1 MSLLVGF
8 LVQMTVSCRLLVV
21 KPISM
26 KLLIRLL
33 INALAILLVAYLVP
47 GVAVTGFYAALI
59 VAVVLGL
66 LNLVIKPLIILLT
79 LPINILTLGLFTF
92 VINALL
98 FWFVG
103 TVVKGFS
110 VDGFIPAFLGA
121 LILTIAGWVGQRITS
136 HD

>member
-1 MSLLVGF
+1 
-8 LVQMTVSCRLLVV
+8 
-21 KPISM
+21 M

-47 GVAVTGFYAALI
+47 GVAVTGFYTALI

-66 LNLVIKPLIILLT
+66 LNLVIKPLILLLT
-79 LPINILTLGLFTF
+79 LPITILTLGLFTF

-110 VDGFIPAFLGA
+110 VDGFVPAFLGA
-121 LILTIAGWVGQRITS
+121 LILTVVGWIGHSITS
-136 HD
+136 ND

>member
-1 MSLLVGF
+1 
-8 LVQMTVSCRLLVV
+8 
-21 KPISM
+21 M

-33 INALAILLVAYLVP
+33 INALAILLIAYLVP
-47 GVAVTGFYAALI
+47 GVAVTGFYTALI

-66 LNLVIKPLIILLT
+66 LNLVIKPLILLLT
-79 LPINILTLGLFTF
+79 LPITIITLGLFTF

-110 VDGFIPAFLGA
+110 VEGFVPAFLGA
-121 LILTIAGWVGQRITS
+121 LILTVVGWIGHSITS
-136 HD
+136 ND

>member
-1 MSLLVGF
+1 
-8 LVQMTVSCRLLVV
+8 
-21 KPISM
+21 M

-33 INALAILLVAYLVP
+33 INALAILLIAYLVP
-47 GVAVTGFYAALI
+47 GVAVSGFYTALI

-66 LNLVIKPLIILLT
+66 LNLVIKPLILLLT
-79 LPINILTLGLFTF
+79 LPITIITLGLFTF

-110 VDGFIPAFLGA
+110 VEGFIPAFIGA
-121 LILTIAGWVGQRITS
+121 LILTVVGWIGHSITS
-136 HD
+136 ND

>member
-1 MSLLVGF
+1 MA
-8 LVQMTVSCRLLVV
+8 VSCRLLVV
-21 KPISM
+21 KHIFM

-47 GVAVTGFYAALI
+47 GVAVNGFYTALI

-66 LNLVIKPLIILLT
+66 LNLVIKPLLVVLT
-79 LPINILTLGLFTF
+79 LPITILTLGLFTF

-103 TVVKGFS
+103 TVVRGFS
-110 VDGFIPAFLGA
+110 VDGFVPAFLGA
-121 LILTIAGWVGQRITS
+121 LILTVVSWIWHTLAS
-136 HD
+136 KND

>member
-1 MSLLVGF
+1 
-8 LVQMTVSCRLLVV
+8 
-21 KPISM
+21 M

-33 INALAILLVAYLVP
+33 INALAILLIAYLVP
-47 GVAVTGFYAALI
+47 GVAVTGFYTALI

-66 LNLVIKPLIILLT
+66 LNLVIKPLILLLT
-79 LPINILTLGLFTF
+79 LPITIITLGLFTF

-110 VDGFIPAFLGA
+110 VEGFIPAFIGA
-121 LILTIAGWVGQRITS
+121 LILTVVGWIGHSITS
-136 HD
+136 ND

>member
-1 MSLLVGF
+1 
-8 LVQMTVSCRLLVV
+8 
-21 KPISM
+21 M

-33 INALAILLVAYLVP
+33 INALAILLIAYLVP
-47 GVAVTGFYAALI
+47 GVAVTGFYTALI

-66 LNLVIKPLIILLT
+66 LNLVIKPLILLLT
-79 LPINILTLGLFTF
+79 LPITILTLGLFTF

-110 VDGFIPAFLGA
+110 VEGFVPAFLGA
-121 LILTIAGWVGQRITS
+121 LILTVVGWIGHSLTS
-136 HD
+136 ND

>member
-1 MSLLVGF
+1 
-8 LVQMTVSCRLLVV
+8 
-21 KPISM
+21 M

-47 GVAVTGFYAALI
+47 GVAVSGFYTALI

-66 LNLVIKPLIILLT
+66 LNLVIKPLILLLT
-79 LPINILTLGLFTF
+79 LPITILTLGLFTF

-110 VDGFIPAFLGA
+110 VEGFVPAFLGA
-121 LILTIAGWVGQRITS
+121 LILTVVGWIGHSITS
-136 HD
+136 ND

>member
-1 MSLLVGF
+1 
-8 LVQMTVSCRLLVV
+8 
-21 KPISM
+21 M

-33 INALAILLVAYLVP
+33 INALAILLIAYLVP
-47 GVAVTGFYAALI
+47 GVAVSGFYTALI

-66 LNLVIKPLIILLT
+66 LNLVIKPLILLLT
-79 LPINILTLGLFTF
+79 LPITIITLGLFTF

-110 VDGFIPAFLGA
+110 VEGFVPAFLGA
-121 LILTIAGWVGQRITS
+121 LILTVVGWIGHSITS
-136 HD
+136 ND

>member
-1 MSLLVGF
+1 
-8 LVQMTVSCRLLVV
+8 
-21 KPISM
+21 M

-47 GVAVTGFYAALI
+47 GVAVTGFYTALI

-66 LNLVIKPLIILLT
+66 LNLVIKPLVLLLT

-110 VDGFIPAFLGA
+110 VEGFVPAFLGA
-121 LILTIAGWVGQRITS
+121 LILTAVGWIGHSLTS
-136 HD
+136 ND

>member
-1 MSLLVGF
+1 
-8 LVQMTVSCRLLVV
+8 
-21 KPISM
+21 M

-47 GVAVTGFYAALI
+47 GVAVTGFYTALI

-110 VDGFIPAFLGA
+110 VDGFVPAFLGA

>member
-1 MSLLVGF
+1 
-8 LVQMTVSCRLLVV
+8 
-21 KPISM
+21 M

-33 INALAILLVAYLVP
+33 INALAILLIAYLVP
-47 GVAVTGFYAALI
+47 GVAVTGFYTALI

-66 LNLVIKPLIILLT
+66 LNLVIKPLILLLT
-79 LPINILTLGLFTF
+79 LPITILTLGLFTF

-110 VDGFIPAFLGA
+110 VDGFVPAFIGA
-121 LILTIAGWVGQRITS
+121 LILTVVGWIGHSITS
-136 HD
+136 ND

>member
-1 MSLLVGF
+1 
-8 LVQMTVSCRLLVV
+8 
-21 KPISM
+21 M

-33 INALAILLVAYLVP
+33 INALAILLIAYLVP
-47 GVAVTGFYAALI
+47 GVAVTGFYTALI

-66 LNLVIKPLIILLT
+66 LNLVIKPLILLLT
-79 LPINILTLGLFTF
+79 LPITIITLGLFTF

-110 VDGFIPAFLGA
+110 VEGFVPAFLGA
-121 LILTIAGWVGQRITS
+121 LILTVVGWIGHSLTS
-136 HD
+136 ND